1 MPYAPAGTTMKIIRT
16 SRPLYWLVHSS
27 LFITGAVASGRFS
40 YTDKRFVLAALLLT
54 LPFSL
59 FVYAINDYYDRE
71 SDRNNPRKGGAFG
84 ERHDEESARRLRA
97 YGFFGLCVT
106 LAGFALL
113 DIRLFV
119 PVLSLSAVLYY
130 YSTPPVRLKSVP
142 ALDALSGGGVYTL
155 ALAIFGFLLF
165 DGKLEPSLYAIPTS
179 FSAAFVLGVVFHLMA
194 AAVDEVPDREQ
205 GTLTSA
211 VYFGAPSVILF
222 CALLLAVSAAVSRST
237 FFSALFVLES
247 LVCLCFLHP
256 AIRANQRIVSLVGKQ
271 SIYIFSFSVALLALL
286 KPELIM

>member
-1 MPYAPAGTTMKIIRT
+1 MRPAGTAMKIIRT
-16 SRPLYWLVHSS
+16 SRPLYWLVHIS
-27 LFITGAVASGRFS
+27 LLITGALASGRFS
-40 YTDKRFVLAALLLT
+40 YADTRFVFAALLLT

-59 FVYAINDYYDRE
+59 FVYAINDYHDRE

-84 ERHDEESARRLRA
+84 ERHNEESARRLLA

-119 PVLSLSAVLYY
+119 PALSLSAVLYY

-142 ALDALSGGGVYTL
+142 VLDALSGGGVYTFAVAFL
-155 ALAIFGFLLF
+155 GFLLF
-165 DGKLEPSLYAIPTS
+165 DGKLESPLYAVPTS

-211 VYFGAPSVILF
+211 VYFGARPIILF
-222 CALLLAVSAAVSRST
+222 CAFFLAVSLFAVSRSA

-256 AIRANQRIVSLVGKQ
+256 AVRANTRVISFVGKQ

-286 KPELIM
+286 KPALIM